1 MDTMSEATLTEWM
14 RNQVDDAQRVRS
26 AVREHVDNL
35 AAIASRIA
43 SAYTRRGKVLLFG
56 NGGSAATAE
65 HWATE
70 LTGRF
75 YLPDRPPLAAVALTA
90 NTAQLT
96 AIANDFGYEEIFA
109 RLITAMAQDR
119 DVAIGLSTSGRSA
132 NVLRGLEA
140 AKSRKAVV
148 VGFTG
153 EASQAMQRWCDHL
166 VLIPATDTARI
177 QEGHDLCGH
186 LVFAGVERLLFGT
199 G

>member
-1 MDTMSEATLTEWM
+1 MVTMNEATLKEWM
-14 RNQVDDAQRVRS
+14 RNQVDDALRVRS
-26 AVREHVDNL
+26 AVREQVQSL
-35 AAIASRIA
+35 AEIATQIA
-43 SAYTRRGKVLLFG
+43 SAFARGGKVLVFG

-75 YLPDRPPLAAVALTA
+75 YLPDRPALAAIALTA

-96 AIANDFGYEEIFA
+96 AIANDFGFEEVFA
-109 RLITAMAQDR
+109 RPIEAMAR
-119 DVAIGLSTSGRSA
+119 KGDVAIGLSTSGRSA

-148 VGFTG
+148 IGFTG
-153 EASQAMQRWCDHL
+153 EAGQAMQRWCDHL
-166 VLIPATDTARI
+166 VQIPATDTARI

-186 LVFAGVERLLFGT
+186 LVFAGVEGLLYGKR
-199 G
+199 

>member
-1 MDTMSEATLTEWM
+1 MDTVTGTGLPEWM
-14 RNQVDDAQRVRS
+14 RVQVDEAQRVRS
-26 AVREHVDNL
+26 AVRSQISNL
-35 AAIASRIA
+35 AAISSRIA
-43 SAYTRRGKVLLFG
+43 STYSHQGKVLLFG

-75 YLPDRPPLAAVALTA
+75 YLPDRPALAAVALTA
-90 NTAQLT
+90 NAAQLT
-96 AIANDFGYEEIFA
+96 AIANDFGYEEVFA
-109 RLITAMAQDR
+109 RLVTAMAQDG

-140 AKSRKAVV
+140 AKQRNAYVI
-148 VGFTG
+148 GFTG
-153 EASQAMQRWCDHL
+153 QSSSSMEHWCDCL
-166 VLIPATDTARI
+166 VTVPATDTARI

-186 LVFAGVERLLFGT
+186 LIFAGVERLLFGS